1 MGLFLI
7 INLGVVMK
15 RPNIILIMTDTQ
27 ATNMVGCYSGKE
39 LNTNNIDKLAEHG
52 VRFNSAYTCSPVCT
66 PARAGL
72 FTGIYSNQSG
82 PWTNNIAPGKNIS
95 TMGHYFKDA
104 GYDTCYIGKWHL
116 DGHDYYGTG
125 LCPPEWHEDYWYDG
139 ANYLAE
145 LDDRQIAL
153 WRNGLNTIEDLEDNK
168 IDETFTWAHRIS
180 NRAIDYLGTKKPDEK
195 EPFLMVLSYDEPHHP
210 FTCPP
215 EYLKKYQNYYYD
227 LGEKAFDDLT
237 NKPEHHRLWSAAM
250 PAPITEDGH
259 YYHPLY
265 FACNDFVD
273 DEIGRVIRH
282 LDQSEIENTWIV
294 YTSDHGEMMG
304 AHKLISKGAAMYD
317 DITNI
322 PLIIRPPKERT
333 SELTAQIDTPVSH
346 IDILPTLMKLAD
358 IEQPDMLPGGDL
370 LSVDVPDNGQRNVM
384 VEFNRYE
391 VEHDS
396 FGGFIPVRCWI
407 SSQYKLVINLFTSDE
422 LYDRVNDMNEMHNLI
437 DSPELVDIR
446 DQMHDDLMDYMDLI
460 RDPFRTYQWSM
471 RTWRKG
477 AQPRWMG
484 SFRPRPDDGYSP
496 VVRDYDTGMPTQGVK
511 IEDKKLKF

>member
-1 MGLFLI
+1 
-7 INLGVVMK
+7 MK
-15 RPNIILIMTDTQ
+15 KPNIILIMTDTQ
-27 ATNMVGCYSGKE
+27 ATNMVGCYSGKP
-39 LNTNNIDKLAEHG
+39 LNTDNIDALAEQG

-82 PWTNNIAPGKNIS
+82 PWSNNIAPGKNIS
-95 TMGHYFKDA
+95 TMGRYFKDA

-125 LCPPEWHEDYWYDG
+125 ICPPEWNEAYWYDG

-145 LDDRQIAL
+145 LTDQQIAL
-153 WRNGLNTIEDLEDNK
+153 WRNGLNSVEDLENNH
-168 IDETFTWAHRIS
+168 IDQEFTWAHRIS
-180 NRAIDYLGTKKPDEK
+180 NRAIRYLEEK
-195 EPFLMVLSYDEPHHP
+195 SPIKTEPFLMVLSYDEPHHP

-215 EYLKKYQNYYYD
+215 DYLRKYQDFHYD
-227 LGEKAFDDLT
+227 LGSKAFDDLS
-237 NKPEHHRLWSAAM
+237 NKPEHHSLWSEAM
-250 PAPITEDGH
+250 KAPVDEQGR

-273 DEIGRVIRH
+273 DQIGRVIDH
-282 LDQSEIENTWIV
+282 LDQAEIDNTWVI

-304 AHKLISKGAAMYD
+304 AHKLVSKGAAMYD

-322 PLIIRPPKERT
+322 PLIVRLPKQNGVFQGAGT
-333 SELTAQIDTPVSH
+333 QIDTPVSH
-346 IDILPTLMKLAD
+346 IDILPTMMHLAG
-358 IEQPDMLPGGDL
+358 IAQPEMLPGREL
-370 LSVDVPDNGQRNVM
+370 LSVIEQDAARNVM

-407 SSQYKLVINLFTSDE
+407 TPEFKLVINLFTSDE
-422 LYDRVNDMNEMHNLI
+422 LYDRNQDKNELNNLI
-437 DSPELVDIR
+437 NDSEYAIIR
-446 DQMHDDLMDYMDLI
+446 DRLHDELMDYMDAI
-460 RDPFRTYQWSM
+460 RDPFRSYQWSM
-471 RTWRKG
+471 RSWRRGVK
-477 AQPRWMG
+477 PRWMG
-484 SFRPRPDDGYSP
+484 SFRPRPNDGYSP

-511 IEDKKLKF
+511 IEDKKMKF